1 MISGKKL
8 EEDGC
13 LGLCQGQT
21 IRNGAPSL
29 PQVEVSVKIGSSS
42 KEPKSYN
49 ICEVYEHSRYILT
62 ESTLSHEVQDCLIS
76 I

>member
-1 MISGKKL
+1 MILGKKL

-13 LGLCQGQT
+13 LGFHQGQT

-42 KEPKSYN
+42 IEPQSYN
-49 ICEVYEHSRYILT
+49 RGVR
-62 ESTLSHEVQDCLIS
+62 D
-76 I
+76 